1 MNNNFFNLMKALIEL
16 IKAHKKFSFYI
27 TLIFLGIIFF
37 FLKLY
42 ILTSIILA
50 YITEKILKKY
60 ENKMKSTKIARISLF
75 LGFIISIGTIIVKT
89 CINISNNFFL
99 TLIFFRHLFLTLL
112 IIYCGAYFFILYFKY
127 QFKPENFLKTIK
139 ESFKLIIFCEK
150 NKYSDLSSELINLI
164 FISSLVVS
172 ILILFVSL
180 VHKIIP
186 DITEIINA
194 HYVLSYFTLLIVKSI
209 DYIKEKILEIE

>member
-1 MNNNFFNLMKALIEL
+1 
-16 IKAHKKFSFYI
+16 
-27 TLIFLGIIFF
+27 
-37 FLKLY
+37 
-42 ILTSIILA
+42 
-50 YITEKILKKY
+50 
-60 ENKMKSTKIARISLF
+60 MKSTKIARISLF

-172 ILILFVSL
+172 ILIFFVSL
-180 VHKIIP
+180 FHKIIP
-186 DITEIINA
+186 DITEIIKA
-194 HYVLSYFTLLIVKSI
+194 HYVMSYFTLLRVKSI

>member
-1 MNNNFFNLMKALIEL
+1 MKALIEL

-127 QFKPENFLKTIK
+127 QFKPENFLKTI
-139 ESFKLIIFCEK
+139 
-150 NKYSDLSSELINLI
+150 
-164 FISSLVVS
+164 
-172 ILILFVSL
+172 
-180 VHKIIP
+180 
-186 DITEIINA
+186 
-194 HYVLSYFTLLIVKSI
+194 
-209 DYIKEKILEIE
+209 

>member
-89 CINISNNFFL
+89 CINISNNFFS

-172 ILILFVSL
+172 ILIFFVSL
-180 VHKIIP
+180 FHKIIP

-209 DYIKEKILEIE
+209 DYIKAKILEIE

>member
-27 TLIFLGIIFF
+27 TLIFLGIVFF

-89 CINISNNFFL
+89 FINISNNFFL
-99 TLIFFRHLFLTLL
+99 TLIFFSHLFLALL
-112 IIYCGAYFFILYFKY
+112 IIYCGTYIFILYFKY
-127 QFKPENFLKTIK
+127 QFKSENFLKTIK
-139 ESFKLIIFCEK
+139 ESFKLITFCEK

-164 FISSLVVS
+164 FISSLVVN
-172 ILILFVSL
+172 ILIFFLSLFY
-180 VHKIIP
+180 KIIP
-186 DITEIINA
+186 DITEIINT
-194 HYVLSYFTLLIVKSI
+194 HYILSYFTLLIVKSI

>member
-1 MNNNFFNLMKALIEL
+1 MKALIEL

-172 ILILFVSL
+172 ILIFFVSL
-180 VHKIIP
+180 FHKIIP

>member
-89 CINISNNFFL
+89 CINISNNFFP

-172 ILILFVSL
+172 ILIFFVSL
-180 VHKIIP
+180 FHKIIP

>member
-42 ILTSIILA
+42 ILTAIILA

-172 ILILFVSL
+172 ILIFFVSL
-180 VHKIIP
+180 FHKIIP

>member
-89 CINISNNFFL
+89 CINISNNFFS

-172 ILILFVSL
+172 ILIFFVSL
-180 VHKIIP
+180 FHKIIP

>member
-1 MNNNFFNLMKALIEL
+1 MKALIEL

-89 CINISNNFFL
+89 CINISNNFFS

-172 ILILFVSL
+172 ILIFFVSL
-180 VHKIIP
+180 FHKIIP

>member
-172 ILILFVSL
+172 ILIFFVSL
-180 VHKIIP
+180 FHKIIP